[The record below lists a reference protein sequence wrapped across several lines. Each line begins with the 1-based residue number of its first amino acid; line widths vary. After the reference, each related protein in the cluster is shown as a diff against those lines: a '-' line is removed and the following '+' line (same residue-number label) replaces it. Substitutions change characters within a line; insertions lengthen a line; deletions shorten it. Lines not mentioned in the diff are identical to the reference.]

1 MKGDNQGAEE
11 LAVTKGLDHLPHPP
25 LTPRSGGLLVDWG
38 TPELSAI
45 VSGAWWNERLKQKLK

>member
-25 LTPRSGGLLVDWG
+25 LTPGSGGS
-38 TPELSAI
+38 ELT
-45 VSGAWWNERLKQKLK
+45 GEPQN